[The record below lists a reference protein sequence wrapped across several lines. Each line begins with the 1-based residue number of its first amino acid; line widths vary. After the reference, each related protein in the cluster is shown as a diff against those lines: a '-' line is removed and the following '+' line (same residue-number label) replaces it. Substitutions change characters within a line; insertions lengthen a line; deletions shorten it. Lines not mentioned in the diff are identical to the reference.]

1 MLDTF
6 NVHWAGKYI
15 CHLFCHI
22 QSQQMEVK
30 CKMFFVISVESTK
43 IDILIIVENEINIS
57 IECTLPLG
65 LYLQPCVG
73 LERS

>member
-1 MLDTF
+1 MIDTF
-6 NVHWAGKYI
+6 NVHRAGKYI

-30 CKMFFVISVESTK
+30 CKMFFVISVGSTK

-57 IECTLPLG
+57 
-65 LYLQPCVG
+65 
-73 LERS
+73 